1 MPFTSN
7 TTQGTVVYNPS
18 GFFNQGTVV
27 ANDGSALIHTAL
39 TSVSEFEIPLGKYE
53 RVLGEIA
60 LWYDSDNTSEFKF
73 KFKNED
79 SSGSAIASTMHYSA
93 TGIITMDTDADIT
106 AAGTS
111 VEAVAVTNTDGDGAV
126 ITLDAGSSETDAR
139 FARISFNVISSA
151 ATNGTLKFYA
161 GEIADAADCHLLAG
175 SYIAWKKF

>member
-7 TTQGTVVYNPS
+7 TTQGTVSYQPS
-18 GFFNQGTVV
+18 GFFNQGAIV

-39 TSVSEFEIPLGKYE
+39 TAVSEFAIPMGKYE

-79 SSGSAIASTMHYSA
+79 SSGTAIASTMHYSA
-93 TGIITMDTDADIT
+93 SGIVTFDTDADIT
-106 AAGTS
+106 ASAGI
-111 VEAVAVTNTDGDGAV
+111 EAVAVTNTDGDGAV

-139 FARISFNVISSA
+139 FARISFNVISNA
-151 ATNGTLKFYA
+151 ATNGTLNFYA

-175 SYIAWKKF
+175 SYIAYKKF

>member
-7 TTQGTVVYNPS
+7 TTQGTVAYNPS
-18 GFFNQGTVV
+18 GFFNNGTVV
-27 ANDGSALIHTAL
+27 ANDGSALVHTGL
-39 TSVSEFEIPLGKYE
+39 TAVSDFDIPLGKYE
-53 RVLGEIA
+53 RVLGEIG

-79 SSGSAIASTMHYSA
+79 SSGSAITSTMHYSA
-93 TGIITMDTDADIT
+93 INLTQFDTDADIT
-106 AAGTS
+106 ASAG

-126 ITLDAGSSETDAR
+126 ITLDAGSAETDAR
-139 FARISFNVISSA
+139 FAKIIFSVLSGA
-151 ATNGTLKFYA
+151 ASIGTLKFYA